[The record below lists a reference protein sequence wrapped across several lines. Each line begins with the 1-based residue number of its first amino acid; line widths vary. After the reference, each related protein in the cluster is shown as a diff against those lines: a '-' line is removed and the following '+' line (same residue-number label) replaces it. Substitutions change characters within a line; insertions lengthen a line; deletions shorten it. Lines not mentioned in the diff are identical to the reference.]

1 MPARRPTIPY
11 TLTRRFAVAVTA
23 PQPPAAPLAVSDKP
37 TFGETWAFRAFL
49 ILFFLTLIIGLLHF
63 LFSKIKYST

>member
-1 MPARRPTIPY
+1 M
-11 TLTRRFAVAVTA
+11 AVTA
-23 PQPPAAPLAVSDKP
+23 PQPPAAPPAAPVADKP